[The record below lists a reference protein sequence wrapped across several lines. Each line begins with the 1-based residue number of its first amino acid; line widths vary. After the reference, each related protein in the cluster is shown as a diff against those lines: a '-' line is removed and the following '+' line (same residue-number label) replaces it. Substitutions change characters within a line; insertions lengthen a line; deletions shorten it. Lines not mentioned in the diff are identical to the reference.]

1 MTRTNRDLVRIGLTL
16 ALLLSCPASG
26 KAELNMNPA
35 VIRQQLEQS
44 VRLQKMALDR
54 LGNPREFVRL
64 TWDAYVQLRAAHE
77 GLNGNVQHSKFPNPL
92 YPFASTKLQK
102 ARDSLLWGREALK
115 SPQGVVGGT
124 PEAVAAQRIQES
136 VHLIQMVLATA
147 F

>member
-1 MTRTNRDLVRIGLTL
+1 MTRTRYGLLRIGLTV
-16 ALLLSCPASG
+16 ALLLSFPAAG
-26 KAELNMNPA
+26 KAEFNRNPV

-54 LGNPREFVRL
+54 LGDPREFVRL

-77 GLNGNVQHSKFPNPL
+77 GVNANVQLSKFPNPL
-92 YPFASTKLQK
+92 YQLASTKLQK
-102 ARDSLLWGREALK
+102 ARDTLLRGREALK

-124 PEAVAAQRIQES
+124 PEAVAAERIQES
-136 VHLIQMVLATA
+136 VHLIQLVLVTT